1 MRGGGVTMTD
11 EELQKALKRLKVET
25 GSLSCLGCG
34 HEHNC
39 SVAGC
44 AIIREA
50 ELRVQLV
57 ASLKKSQ
64 YPKRAR
70 GQTKGWPRC
79 VEGRGPVKPT
89 PPPPAPEA
97 RRKDEID

>member
-1 MRGGGVTMTD
+1 MTD

-57 ASLKKSQ
+57 ASLKKITV
-64 YPKRAR
+64 PK
-70 GQTKGWPRC
+70 TCPRTNKRLAALR
-79 VEGRGPVKPT
+79 RGPRPGET
-89 PPPPAPEA
+89 NAAAASTGSE
-97 RRKDEID
+97 